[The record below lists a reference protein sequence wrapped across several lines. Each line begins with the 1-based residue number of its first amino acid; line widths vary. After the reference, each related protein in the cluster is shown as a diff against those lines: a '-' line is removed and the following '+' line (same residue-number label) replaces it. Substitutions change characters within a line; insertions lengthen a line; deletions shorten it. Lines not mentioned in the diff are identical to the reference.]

1 MLLSLHRTIVSPA
14 MLGLK
19 AGRGMLSCSV
29 GKLMGKQ
36 TESRFHAEHNEALI
50 GGWWREDF
58 DKQEVDSQSDSA

>member
-1 MLLSLHRTIVSPA
+1 

-19 AGRGMLSCSV
+19 AGRGMLSFPV

-36 TESRFHAEHNEALI
+36 MESRFHAEHNEALI